1 MKKINRVVDGLL
13 VLQYRAGDNRALDL
27 LIRRYHKKLCRH
39 AYRYTKDKD
48 SARDVVQES
57 WKRAIHGI
65 SKLREPNT
73 FGSWIMTIVT
83 RKSLDYL
90 AKKGKERQ
98 GLKDF
103 QYMEE
108 RHVEKEYSYDPEII
122 SSLRDAIKSL
132 RSDHQIV
139 LKLFYTESY
148 SLLEISEITGVSIGT
163 VKSRLFH
170 AREKLKTILNNKR

>member
-1 MKKINRVVDGLL
+1 MKKISKVVDGLL
-13 VLQYRAGDNRALDL
+13 VLQYRAGDKRALDL

-48 SARDVVQES
+48 TARDVVQES
-57 WKRAIHGI
+57 WKRAINGI

-83 RKSLDYL
+83 RKALDYL

-98 GLKDF
+98 RLKEF
-103 QYMEE
+103 
-108 RHVEKEYSYDPEII
+108 HFLEKQPADTENNYGPEII
-122 SSLRDAIKSL
+122 ISLRRAIESL
-132 RSDHQIV
+132 KTDHQVV

-148 SLLEISEITGVSIGT
+148 SLNEISEITGVSVGT

-170 AREKLKTILNNKR
+170 AREKLKTILNTKR

>member
-1 MKKINRVVDGLL
+1 MEKISKVVDGLL
-13 VLQYRAGDNRALDL
+13 VLQYRAGDKRALDL

-48 SARDVVQES
+48 TARDVVQES
-57 WKRAIHGI
+57 WKRAIGGI

-90 AKKGKERQ
+90 TKKGKERQ
-98 GLKDF
+98 GLKEF
-103 QYMEE
+103 QY
-108 RHVEKEYSYDPEII
+108 VEKQQADTENSYGPEII
-122 SSLRDAIKSL
+122 NGLRHAIESLTM
-132 RSDHQIV
+132 DHQIV

-148 SLLEISEITGVSIGT
+148 SLCEIAEITGVSVGT